1 MFIVGLGAI
10 FFGFAVG
17 WIVYR
22 ILRLRAGTAALS
34 DLIAIL
40 GVIGGAAV
48 IALFRSDVLFGW
60 YSIGL
65 VIGFFAYFA
74 VGLRLYG
81 QQEVQPW
88 RMEQIPPTSMP
99 ATPSNTHPDT
109 RDAS

>member
-1 MFIVGLGAI
+1 MFIIGLGTF
-10 FFGFAVG
+10 FFGLVVG

-22 ILRLRAGTAALS
+22 IMRLRAGVAGVS

-48 IALFRSDVLFGW
+48 LALLRSDAVFGW

-74 VGLRLYG
+74 VGLVLYG
-81 QQEVQPW
+81 KQEVQPW
-88 RMEQIPPTSMP
+88 RVEPIPPTS
-99 ATPSNTHPDT
+99 TPDT
-109 RDAS
+109 QSTALPES